1 MILHWIQ
8 RMTAIICTTDVVV
21 QSRYVHRRHQLPKIR
36 RPNNWQCA
44 SETYTQRPNNWY
56 QEPEIYTSD
65 QKLALT
71 RWADKSHTWSS
82 IASNSYPLSAL
93 HFKLL
98 TKETCQIHIHSDP
111 ITNNRSQKYIYI
123 YQPRN
128 SRLLVEPINHILGT
142 VWRHIVVNS
151 GHSISNY
158 WQVNKP

>member
-8 RMTAIICTTDVVV
+8 CMTAITCTTDVVV
-21 QSRYVHRRHQLPKIR
+21 QLRYVHRRHQLPKIR

-71 RWADKSHTWSS
+71 RWADKSHTWPS

-123 YQPRN
+123 SAQKLAFTRRADKSHTGYGMTSYCCELRAFHLK
-128 SRLLVEPINHILGT
+128 LLA
-142 VWRHIVVNS
+142 S
-151 GHSISNY
+151 
-158 WQVNKP
+158 K